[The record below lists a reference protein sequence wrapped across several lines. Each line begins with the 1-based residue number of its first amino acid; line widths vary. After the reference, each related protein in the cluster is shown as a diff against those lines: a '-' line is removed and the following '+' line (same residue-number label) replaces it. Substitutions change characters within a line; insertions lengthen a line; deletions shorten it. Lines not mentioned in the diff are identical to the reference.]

1 MIKVSIKNNQFT
13 VIDDC
18 ESTPGQSNQIILMK
32 EQLKEVH
39 NVLDL
44 KKLPNFV
51 FQCII
56 ADGDS
61 EIAYFKFKD

>member
-1 MIKVSIKNNQFT
+1 
-13 VIDDC
+13 
-18 ESTPGQSNQIILMK
+18 MK
-32 EQLKEVH
+32 EQLKAVH

-44 KKLPNFV
+44 KKLPNFE